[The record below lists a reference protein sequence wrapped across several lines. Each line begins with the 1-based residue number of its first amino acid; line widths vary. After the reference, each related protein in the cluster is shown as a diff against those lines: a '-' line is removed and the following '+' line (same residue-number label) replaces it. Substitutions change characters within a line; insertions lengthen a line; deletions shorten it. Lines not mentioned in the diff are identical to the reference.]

1 MYDLVP
7 PAPIGRHLQN
17 LTKLFYHRKFCS
29 GMNAD
34 ILVDRVHK
42 YYWCKVAYKKYKIK
56 IITISN
62 KIFQVRN
69 IKQNYNNFKHNLSG
83 AQSGIHLLDLPPPL
97 RQTIC
102 RCQTQNRAT
111 AHLSQVPNP
120 ISLSDNIA
128 FLWILI
134 FDKSNLKMTDVY
146 CSSQETDAAPK
157 KCPRAARGAFSQ
169 SK

>member
-1 MYDLVP
+1 
-7 PAPIGRHLQN
+7 
-17 LTKLFYHRKFCS
+17 
-29 GMNAD
+29 MNAD

-120 ISLSDNIA
+120 ISLRDNIA
-128 FLWILI
+128 FFMNSHLRQIKLEN
-134 FDKSNLKMTDVY
+134 DYVY

>member
-69 IKQNYNNFKHNLSG
+69 IKQNYKNFKHNLSG

-120 ISLSDNIA
+120 ISLRDNIA
-128 FLWILI
+128 FFMNSHLWQIKLENDWCLL
-134 FDKSNLKMTDVY
+134 FFPGNW
-146 CSSQETDAAPK
+146 CRP
-157 KCPRAARGAFSQ
+157 
-169 SK
+169 